1 MEIWHARDGIK
12 DYSTMA
18 EFLKAVA
25 AYNAEGAKLNATY
38 VYDKETGLKLFGNR
52 AFYVKTAVG
61 EFSAF
66 LRKPEAE
73 AYAHKVGGTVLTFE
87 QAWNSF
93 AS

>member
-12 DYSTMA
+12 DYSTMK

-38 VYDKETGLKLFGNR
+38 VYDKETGLKLFGNS
-52 AFYVKTAVG
+52 AFYVKAPDG

-66 LRKPEAE
+66 LRKPDAD
-73 AYAHKVGGTVLTFE
+73 AYAHKVGGTVMTFD
-87 QAWNSF
+87 QAWNLF